1 MQNIK
6 CSWNLIDD
14 KKVTC
19 AKNNRVIHTVLLVFM
34 SLLLFIVISVDCYF
48 YYTRDWIKKEY
59 ALSYLTKN
67 Q

>member
-14 KKVTC
+14 KKFTC
-19 AKNNRVIHTVLLVFM
+19 AKDNCLVHKVLLVFI
-34 SLLLFIVISVDCYF
+34 SLLLLIVISVDCYY

-59 ALSYLTKN
+59 ALSYLI
-67 Q
+67 